1 MKRSQLNAVLLVVGL
16 GLAVV
21 VFLSQ
26 EKEKKGEPLTPLV
39 ASAVSKITLDHPGKP
54 AITLEKRDGQWQLS
68 APVQAHAEAVEI
80 NGILALATMET
91 KSTLDAAQVKLADL
105 GLDPAQ
111 YRVTLNDV
119 ALDIGGTEPLQFRRY
134 IKVGDKIAL
143 VDDPPSAALDAD
155 YSDLVD
161 KSLLPPNAEIE
172 HLSVPGID
180 SAKASELQQ
189 KTLAAAWKN
198 ARAMWTAMDE
208 PAKDDAA
215 KSETVRMTL
224 KDGSALEFAVVE
236 RDPQFV
242 LARHDLKVRYTLS
255 KQLVN
260 ELLQLPQAQ
269 QPDAEK
275 AASTSK
281 SK

>member
-1 MKRSQLNAVLLVVGL
+1 MKRSQLNAVLLAISL
-16 GLAVV
+16 GLAVA

-26 EKEKKGEPLTPLV
+26 EKEKKGAPLTPLT
-39 ASAVSKITLDHPGKP
+39 ADAVQRIAIAHPDKP
-54 AITLEKRDGQWQLS
+54 AIVLEKRDGQWQLTS
-68 APVQAHAEAVEI
+68 PVQARAEAVEI

-91 KSTLDAAQVKLADL
+91 KSTLDAVQVKLAEL

-161 KSLLPPNAEIE
+161 KNLLPPNAEIE
-172 HLSVPGID
+172 HLSAPGLD
-180 SAKASELQQ
+180 VAKASELQK
-189 KTLAAAWKN
+189 KTLTAAWKN

-215 KSETVRMTL
+215 NAETVRVTL
-224 KDGSALEFAVVE
+224 KDGSPVEFVVVE

-242 LARHDLKVRYTLS
+242 LARRDLQVRYTLS

-260 ELLQLPQAQ
+260 ELLQLPQDSP
-269 QPDAEK
+269 PDAQK
-275 AASTSK
+275 ATNASK
-281 SK
+281 PQ